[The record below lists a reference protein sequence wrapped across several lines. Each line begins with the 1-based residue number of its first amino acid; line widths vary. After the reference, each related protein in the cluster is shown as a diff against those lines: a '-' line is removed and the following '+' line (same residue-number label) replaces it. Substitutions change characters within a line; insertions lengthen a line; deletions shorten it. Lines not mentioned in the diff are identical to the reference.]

1 MKPLQEKYMKG
12 VKEVA
17 KEQGYSYILDLAAG
31 GVVYSPETGY
41 DITQAV
47 KTKIGATM
55 PVPDPSMK
63 SSASPAGK

>member
-1 MKPLQEKYMKG
+1 MKPLQEKYLKG

-31 GVVYSPETGY
+31 GVVYSPETGS

-47 KTKIGATM
+47 KTKIGATL
-55 PVPDPSMK
+55 PVPDPNVK
-63 SSASPAGK
+63 SPAGAGK